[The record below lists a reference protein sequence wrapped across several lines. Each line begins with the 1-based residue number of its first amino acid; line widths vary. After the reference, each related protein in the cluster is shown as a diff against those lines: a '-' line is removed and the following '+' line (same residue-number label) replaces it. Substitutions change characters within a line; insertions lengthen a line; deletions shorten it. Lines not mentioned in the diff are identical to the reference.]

1 MHDKTKFAIPIRNLK
16 QSLNHRLVLK
26 KVHRVIQFNQK
37 SLPKPD
43 IDMNTELRQK
53 TKNNSEKDFF
63 KLMNNVVF
71 GKTIENMRNYRNTKL
86 VIKERRRSYLVS
98 QPNYQTI
105 KFFTEN
111 FLAIEM
117 RKTQMLINKPVYL
130 CLSILD
136 LSKTKMYKFWHD
148 YEKPKY
154 GKNATLFRMDTDS
167 FIVRVKADNIYKDI
181 AEDVEARFDTSNFEI
196 NRSFIT

>member
-71 GKTIENMRNYRNTKL
+71 GKTMENVRNYRNTKL

-111 FLAIEM
+111 ILAIEM

-136 LSKTKMYKFWHD
+136 LSQTKMYKFWHD

>member
-71 GKTIENMRNYRNTKL
+71 GKTMENVRNYRNTKL

-196 NRSFIT
+196 NRSFIS

>member
-71 GKTIENMRNYRNTKL
+71 GKTMENVRNYRNTKL

-167 FIVRVKADNIYKDI
+167 FIVRVKADNIYKAI

>member
-1 MHDKTKFAIPIRNLK
+1 MHDKTKFVIPIRNLK
-16 QSLNHRLVLK
+16 QSLNHGLVLK
-26 KVHRVIQFNQK
+26 KVHRVIEFNQK
-37 SLPKPD
+37 VLPKPD
-43 IDMNTELRQK
+43 IDMNTQLRQK

-71 GKTIENMRNYRNTKL
+71 GKTMENVRNYRNTKL

-98 QPNYQTI
+98 QPNYHTT

-136 LSKTKMYKFWHD
+136 LSKTKMYEFWHD

-154 GKNATLFRMDTDS
+154 GKNAKFFRMDTDS

>member
-71 GKTIENMRNYRNTKL
+71 GKTMENVRNYRNTKL

-181 AEDVEARFDTSNFEI
+181 AEDVEARLDTSNFEI

>member
-1 MHDKTKFAIPIRNLK
+1 MYDKTKFAIPIRNLQ

-37 SLPKPD
+37 ALLKPD

-63 KLMNNVVF
+63 KLMNNIVF
-71 GKTIENMRNYRNTKL
+71 GKTMENVRNYRNTKL

-98 QPNYQTI
+98 QPNYHTI

-136 LSKTKMYKFWHD
+136 LSKTNMYKFWHD

-154 GKNATLFRMDTDS
+154 GKNAKLFRMDTDS

>member
-63 KLMNNVVF
+63 KLMNNIVF
-71 GKTIENMRNYRNTKL
+71 GKTMENVRNYRNTKL

-98 QPNYQTI
+98 QPNYHTI

>member
-53 TKNNSEKDFF
+53 AKNNSEKDFF

-71 GKTIENMRNYRNTKL
+71 GKTMENVRNYRNTKL

-167 FIVRVKADNIYKDI
+167 FIVRVKADNIYKAI

>member
-1 MHDKTKFAIPIRNLK
+1 MHDKTKFVIPIRNLK
-16 QSLNHRLVLK
+16 QSLNHGLVLK
-26 KVHRVIQFNQK
+26 KVHRVIEFNQK
-37 SLPKPD
+37 ALPKPD
-43 IDMNTELRQK
+43 IDMNTQLRQK
-53 TKNNSEKDFF
+53 TKTNSEKDFF
-63 KLMNNVVF
+63 KLMNNAVF
-71 GKTIENMRNYRNTKL
+71 GKTMENVRNYRNTKL

-98 QPNYQTI
+98 QPNYHTT

-136 LSKTKMYKFWHD
+136 LSKTKMYEFWHD

-154 GKNATLFRMDTDS
+154 GKNAKFFRMDTDS

>member
-71 GKTIENMRNYRNTKL
+71 GKTMENVRNYRNTKL

-154 GKNATLFRMDTDS
+154 EKNATLFRMDTDS

>member
-1 MHDKTKFAIPIRNLK
+1 MYDKTKFAIPIRNLQ

-63 KLMNNVVF
+63 KLMNNIVF
-71 GKTIENMRNYRNTKL
+71 GKTMENVRNYRNTKL

-98 QPNYQTI
+98 QPNYHTI

-117 RKTQMLINKPVYL
+117 RKTQMLINKPDYRN
-130 CLSILD
+130 CL
-136 LSKTKMYKFWHD
+136 KTAQI
-148 YEKPKY
+148 E
-154 GKNATLFRMDTDS
+154 N
-167 FIVRVKADNIYKDI
+167 
-181 AEDVEARFDTSNFEI
+181 EI
-196 NRSFIT
+196 NYLE

>member
-71 GKTIENMRNYRNTKL
+71 GKTMENVRNYRNTKL

>member
-1 MHDKTKFAIPIRNLK
+1 M
-16 QSLNHRLVLK
+16 
-26 KVHRVIQFNQK
+26 IQFNQK
-37 SLPKPD
+37 ALPKPD

-63 KLMNNVVF
+63 KLMNNIVF
-71 GKTIENMRNYRNTKL
+71 GKTMENVRNYRNTKL

-167 FIVRVKADNIYKDI
+167 FIVRVKADNIYKVI

>member
-1 MHDKTKFAIPIRNLK
+1 MYDKTKFAIPIRNLQ

-37 SLPKPD
+37 ALLKPD

-63 KLMNNVVF
+63 KLMNNIVF
-71 GKTIENMRNYRNTKL
+71 GKTMENVRNYRNTKL